1 MQRRVLF
8 ILGIIFLLA
17 AAVFGA
23 MKFYDVFSDDDFFAN
38 NQSSQ
43 EGAESTETEVEPV
56 PESPSFNKA
65 KYSTSEPGSP
75 WWVVNKTRPLP
86 AGYVPPDL
94 AVPDVRL
101 RLGASSEQMKYS
113 HTATSDL
120 KEMFAAASG
129 NGVTL
134 VFGSGYRSEALQ
146 RQFYNGYVASDG
158 QAAADRLSARPGTSE
173 HQTGLS
179 FDATS
184 VSQKCHLET
193 CYESTPEGTWLRENA
208 HKYGFIIRYI
218 KGKEAVTGYD
228 YEPWHMRW
236 VGKELSGEMHRTSIT
251 TLEEF
256 FGLPAAPD
264 YLLN

>member
-1 MQRRVLF
+1 MLKKLLF
-8 ILGIIFLLA
+8 ILGFLFLLA

-23 MKFYDVFSDDDFFAN
+23 LKFYDVFKSSDDETPG
-38 NQSSQ
+38 SSQ
-43 EGAESTETEVEPV
+43 NQTNENTGGEEQSTQT
-56 PESPSFNKA
+56 SFDKT
-65 KYSTSEPGSP
+65 KYPTDQPASP

-86 AGYVPPDL
+86 DGYVPADL

-101 RLGASSEQMKYS
+101 RLGSSNEQMKYS
-113 HTATSDL
+113 QQATTDL
-120 KEMFAAASG
+120 KEMFTAASLD
-129 NGVTL
+129 GVAL

-146 RQFYNGYVASDG
+146 RQFYNGYVAADG
-158 QAAADRLSARPGTSE
+158 QEAADNLSARPGTSE

-184 VSQKCHLET
+184 VGQQCHLEE
-193 CYESTPEGTWLRENA
+193 CFENRPEGEWLADNG
-208 HKYGFIIRYI
+208 HKYGFIIRYPR
-218 KGKEAVTGYD
+218 GKEEVTGYN

-236 VGKELSGEMHRTSIT
+236 IGKELSTEMQRTNVQ

-264 YLLN
+264 YL